1 MRTMRYSTAKKMVE
15 GQQALIDYLQT
26 WLAIYEEK
34 FKEANAMMQSD
45 FNNSD
50 CAGLVNMVHGF
61 NTYSLQVVLS
71 KASTASLRIPASSS
85 C

>member
-1 MRTMRYSTAKKMVE
+1 MTPRKLYGKPNSFMRTMRYSTAKKMVE

-61 NTYSLQVVLS
+61 NTYSLQV
-71 KASTASLRIPASSS
+71 
-85 C
+85 